1 MVILYGLGSYSRDIA
16 RKYNISMEEIE
27 IIVDNTLSL
36 YDIYHGKVISWK
48 EYVHHKEEYHSTQLV
63 IGAQYRFEEI
73 KKEVLESK
81 LFAESEIIGI
91 EEWAAKNF
99 SPRLLLGEYAEKQ
112 ERLNISH
119 LSEQIGGI
127 PQKQLEGARIL
138 CSRYEALDRMPKG
151 GRVAEIGVAY
161 GDFSRE
167 ILTRMQPEKF
177 YAIDLFCESVG
188 FWDEGFFKE
197 SGTTHYEWYAGRF
210 SDYIRSGTLVMERGF
225 SWDVM
230 GGFPDRYFDYIYLD
244 AAHDYASVEKD
255 IKQIVKKIKYGGIIQ
270 FNDYTFQE
278 NYGVVPAV
286 NKMVKETGAKVL
298 YYCLAPNG
306 YADLAV
312 QMGK

>member
-16 RKYNISMEEIE
+16 RKYNISMDEIE
-27 IIVDNTLSL
+27 VIVDNTLSL
-36 YDIYHGKVISWK
+36 YEVYRGKVISWK
-48 EYVHHKEEYHSTQLV
+48 EYVHHKAEYHSTQLV
-63 IGAQYRFEEI
+63 IGAQYRFGEI
-73 KKEVLESK
+73 RKEVLGSG
-81 LFAESEIIGI
+81 LFAESQIIGI
-91 EEWAAKNF
+91 EEWAVKNF
-99 SPRLLLGEYAEKQ
+99 SSRIWLGEYAEKQ

-119 LSEQIGGI
+119 LSEQIGSI
-127 PQKQLEGARIL
+127 PQKQLEGAMVL

-177 YAIDLFCESVG
+177 YAVDLFCESVG
-188 FWDEGFFKE
+188 FWDDGFFKE
-197 SGTTHYEWYAGRF
+197 SGTTHYGWYEDRF
-210 SDYIRSGTLVMERGF
+210 SDYIQSGTLEMEKGF

-230 GGFPDRYFDYIYLD
+230 GRFPDRYFDYIYLD

-255 IKQIVKKIKYGGIIQ
+255 IRQVVKKIKSGGIIQ

-286 NKMVKETGAKVL
+286 NKMVRETGAVVL
-298 YYCLAPNG
+298 YYCLASNG
-306 YADLAV
+306 YADLVV